1 MSNSRGHLC
10 RPSPTQRYTDQLAH
24 ALRWIPSGQ
33 RRTQRRKKNHL
44 ISVHPHKKEEE
55 WWPSPTRNVFFSASL
70 SPSPKCARSWIVAMV
85 ASGGAKWGVSRK
97 KRRNLTHMSIG
108 HKNLPECAAKKK
120 MLLILQNLL
129 FGLPHGPFLAP
140 PLMVARHS
148 TQDECRFGSIVHT
161 VRSSFSLEQ
170 LCHLRSDSAFRE
182 FQFSDNE
189 GAYDSAQTKC
199 LQLTRP
205 VSSNVILSPSS
216 CQSLDRLQF
225 IIL

>member
-1 MSNSRGHLC
+1 MS
-10 RPSPTQRYTDQLAH
+10 
-24 ALRWIPSGQ
+24 
-33 RRTQRRKKNHL
+33 
-44 ISVHPHKKEEE
+44 
-55 WWPSPTRNVFFSASL
+55 SL
-70 SPSPKCARSWIVAMV
+70 SIHT
-85 ASGGAKWGVSRK
+85 K
-97 KRRNLTHMSIG
+97 KRRNVG
-108 HKNLPECAAKKK
+108 PLPRATSSFPPPCPQSQMGKVLDCGNGGQWRSQVGSEQEKEEKFDSHVHWTQKSTVVFGKKKK

-170 LCHLRSDSAFRE
+170 LCRLRSDSAFRE